1 MIADQHK
8 FIFVRNPKTAST
20 SIDTALRKND
30 IQFNLIRLKEAT
42 GKAWDNTLNDDHP
55 DCSQYK
61 RFFPKKYEQY
71 FKFSFVRNPWARIY
85 SIYIESKNFYL
96 KFYEKESITFEK
108 FLNSISNHSQ
118 QYLDFTNQLRNLPTT
133 KPFHKFGNQY
143 KFTKG
148 CDFIGKFENL
158 QKDFDIICDKISIP
172 HLKIL
177 HKNRK
182 GSHIKYKSYLDEYD
196 NKTKKI
202 VEDLCHEDIKHFGY
216 EFGK

>member
-1 MIADQHK
+1 MVGKMIEDQHK

-20 SIDTALRKND
+20 SIHLSLQKNKSN
-30 IQFNLIRLKEAT
+30 IQFNLIRLKEAA

-61 RFFPKKYEQY
+61 RFFPKKYKQY
-71 FKFSFVRNPWARIY
+71 FKFSFVRNPWARMY

-96 KFYEKESITFEK
+96 KFYKKESITFEK

-118 QYLDFTNQLRNLPTT
+118 PPPQT

-158 QKDFDIICDKISIP
+158 QKDFDIICDKLSIP
-172 HLKIL
+172 HLKIS

-182 GSHIKYKSYLDEYD
+182 SSRIKYNSFLDEYN

-202 VEDLCHEDIKHFGY
+202 VADLCHKDIKHFGY